1 MYQQISSY
9 VCVVVARRARKK
21 LITGSSVTTDFRY
34 VAKHK
39 HENGAATRH
48 TQTQKVEKHFT
59 AKMGRGRLQEKRTD
73 RKFEEEEKDSEEEQ
87 HLQKNLS
94 EPNLDELFNIEEKP
108 AAVPKSLQKVPRK
121 ALSNQIAEG
130 KSAKPK
136 SNIAQVDNRPRLN
149 ATKSTSSDL
158 QKEKKSSG
166 KLNKA
171 PDHLAAHNPKAAS
184 GPSNIAANI
193 QREEKQ
199 TNKKS
204 VALAYKQKGTAAK
217 RTNQEELPFNKR
229 KKSEEDDDPFRNIFE
244 NVYSQ
249 DNLDTYLGE
258 EVATVDDLIAK
269 AERTVLVLPD
279 ELDENNPPT
288 EEDKDYMK
296 RIVVYVTT
304 LAKAQQKANEAG
316 NEPRIRS
323 PLWGTEKEGSLAILH
338 ALQNI
343 NMLVGD
349 LLASIEMHEKSDG
362 DEIMKMLSIYA
373 GKSKMRTTNFFA
385 NNY

>member
-1 MYQQISSY
+1 
-9 VCVVVARRARKK
+9 
-21 LITGSSVTTDFRY
+21 
-34 VAKHK
+34 
-39 HENGAATRH
+39 
-48 TQTQKVEKHFT
+48 
-59 AKMGRGRLQEKRTD
+59 MGRGRLQEKRTD

-121 ALSNQIAEG
+121 ALSNQIADG

-166 KLNKA
+166 NMNKA
-171 PDHLAAHNPKAAS
+171 PDLLAAHNPKAAS

-244 NVYSQ
+244 NIYSQ